1 MNLPA
6 GGIRPYLDQVGAA
19 PAGDVR
25 IVIAPPFPYLRDVGS
40 RTKLG
45 VAAQNCADHEKGAFT
60 GEVSP
65 GMLADCSARFVIL
78 GHSERRNIYGESDNL
93 VAKKLALAITTGLIP
108 ILCIGEELRIRD
120 AGQVATFLAA
130 QLRAAAEP
138 GLDKAGEIVI
148 AYEPVWA
155 IGTGRNASGLMV
167 GETVDLIR
175 DALKRFWPRRYAA
188 EAPILYGGSVTPE
201 NVPDLEAAGHI
212 DGYLVGGAS
221 LDATKF
227 TGILRAMQRP

>member
-6 GGIRPYLDQVGAA
+6 GGIRPYLDQAGAA

-25 IVIAPPFPYLRDVGS
+25 IVIAPPFPYLREVGS

-45 VAAQNCADHEKGAFT
+45 VASQNCADHEKGAFT

-65 GMLADCSARFVIL
+65 GMVLDCGARFVIL
-78 GHSERRNIYGESDNL
+78 GHSERRSIYGESDGL
-93 VAKKLALAITTGLIP
+93 VAKKLALAIGTGLIP
-108 ILCIGEELRIRD
+108 VLCIGEELRIRD
-120 AGQVATFLAA
+120 AGQVATFLSA
-130 QLRAAAEP
+130 QLRAAAEA
-138 GLDKAGEIVI
+138 GLEKAGEIII

-155 IGTGRNASGLMV
+155 IGTGRTASGLMV

-175 DALKRFWPRRYAA
+175 DALKRFWPRRYAT
-188 EAPILYGGSVTPE
+188 ESPILYGGSVTPD
-201 NVPDLEAAGHI
+201 NVPDLEASGHI

-221 LDATKF
+221 LDAAKF